1 MFMDNMF
8 LTTIISSATA
18 LFGFWYG
25 VKKDKADLVSKSLT
39 NIQSQIMIYQSIID
53 NLREEIELLIIK
65 IEAQQKT
72 IQELETMVGDMV
84 KKRTKAKVD

>member
-25 VKKDKADLVSKSLT
+25 VKKDKADLVSKSLN
-39 NIQSQIMIYQSIID
+39 NIQSQIMIYQQIID
-53 NLREEIELLIIK
+53 NLRDEIELLIVK
-65 IEAQQKT
+65 IEDQQKT
-72 IQELETMVGDMV
+72 IHELELMVGDMV
-84 KKRTKAKVD
+84 RKRTKAKVD